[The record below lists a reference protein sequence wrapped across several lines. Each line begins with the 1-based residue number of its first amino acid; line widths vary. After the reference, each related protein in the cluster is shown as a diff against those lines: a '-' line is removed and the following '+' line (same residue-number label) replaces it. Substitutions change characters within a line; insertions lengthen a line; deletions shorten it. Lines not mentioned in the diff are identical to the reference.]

1 MAPRVSMSKIIRHA
15 DPSAALLK
23 SALTGYA
30 VATVNTRIR
39 DGDRS
44 ALDCTLMNQSPTHP
58 NTRTCSP
65 VTRPFH
71 PGWRSV
77 PGSAITSGTPA
88 APRVSWL
95 NQNSHLFLSLWFAL
109 SVLLCCFSGAQ
120 AQPLNKQKITASYIY
135 NFAKNIEWPN
145 EKSMTSFNIGFYGSD
160 NPLLLNEIRTMA
172 ASVKLRGLPITVTQ
186 ISAMNSLSRFHL
198 VYVEQANN
206 TMMSGIY
213 DALAGQ
219 PVLLVTAEYSNQQL
233 VMINLITEN
242 DRLRFEVNRSNI
254 INHGLKPLPEL
265 ILNGGTEIDVAR
277 LYREGQASLVALQRQ
292 LQSREKT
299 FSELSAAIEAQE
311 AKNQRLET
319 QLTTLNQNIQKS
331 DALIAEQNVLIKNQ
345 LDQIERSKQ
354 ERLNLLREVEQRTL
368 ELDHRQQQLDAIVQQ
383 IERREK
389 RLAELNTTIKAQEE
403 EILTQRHAI
412 AGLDEKVDA
421 QKTALKYLW
430 ALVSLGV
437 LLIITILI
445 GYTIKRRDN
454 QRLAEH
460 SKDLQIAKDRLAIA
474 KRKAEDASQAKSEFL
489 SLMSHELR
497 TPLQAIIGYTEVV
510 IEELKLVDDENHIK
524 DLTRVISNSERLL
537 KLINGVLDLAKIES
551 GRMELDLT
559 EVKLSSLVDEALSV
573 VAPLLEKNAIKL
585 DVEVDDGS
593 TLPQADPE
601 KLLHILINLLG
612 NASKFSPNGAVTIK
626 ALHQPN
632 RIYISIADTGI
643 GMSAEQQQQIFEPF
657 KQADSST
664 TRKFQ
669 GSGLGLSI
677 TRQLCEMMGGTIE
690 VKSKPGEGSTF
701 IVDLPLPIEL
711 PAAFGRTA
719 SEGNGEISVPNS
731 DFSHPGQ
738 HIVMIDDD
746 SAFLDVM
753 ARALQADGF
762 LVHTAHD
769 AASGMRLLRTVK
781 PDVITLDL
789 LLPDQHGWLLF
800 EQIKADPE
808 LQDIP
813 VIIISIM
820 DERKQ
825 THAHQV
831 EEYLTKPIR
840 RETLKLTIQRLV
852 PKRSMEH

>member
-1 MAPRVSMSKIIRHA
+1 MKQQPTHSTIRVSPEIKKSPRIWCWLV
-15 DPSAALLK
+15 LL
-23 SALTGYA
+23 
-30 VATVNTRIR
+30 
-39 DGDRS
+39 
-44 ALDCTLMNQSPTHP
+44 
-58 NTRTCSP
+58 
-65 VTRPFH
+65 
-71 PGWRSV
+71 
-77 PGSAITSGTPA
+77 
-88 APRVSWL
+88 
-95 NQNSHLFLSLWFAL
+95 
-109 SVLLCCFSGAQ
+109 LLCCFSSGPQAQ
-120 AQPLNKQKITASYIY
+120 ALNKHKITASYLY
-135 NFAKNIEWPN
+135 NFAKNIEWPD
-145 EKSMTSFNIGFYGSD
+145 EKSMMSFNIGFYGSD
-160 NPLLLNEIRTMA
+160 NPQLLTEIRTMA
-172 ASVKLRGLPITVTQ
+172 ASVKLRNLPITVTQ
-186 ISAMNSLSRFHL
+186 VTTVNSLSRFHL

-206 TMMSGIY
+206 NMVSDIY
-213 DALAGQ
+213 DALGGQ
-219 PVLLVTAEYSNQQL
+219 PVLLVTAEYPNQQL
-233 VMINLITEN
+233 VMINLITDN

-254 INHGLKPLPEL
+254 INHGLQPLPEL

-292 LQSREKT
+292 LQNREKT
-299 FSELSAAIEAQE
+299 LNELSTAIDAQE

-319 QLTTLNQNIQKS
+319 QLATLNQSIQKS
-331 DALIAEQNVLIKNQ
+331 DALIADQNLLIQNQ
-345 LDQIERSKQ
+345 LDQIEQSKQ
-354 ERLNLLREVEQRTL
+354 ERLRLLEEVEQRTR
-368 ELDHRQQQLDAIVQQ
+368 ELDKQQQQLDAIVQQ
-383 IERREK
+383 IDRREK
-389 RLAELNTTIKAQEE
+389 RLAELNTIIKSQED
-403 EILTQRHAI
+403 EILTQRQAI

-421 QKTALKYLW
+421 QKTALTYLW
-430 ALVSLGV
+430 GLVSLGV

-510 IEELKLVDDENHIK
+510 IEELKLADDEYHIN
-524 DLTRVISNSERLL
+524 DLTRVINNSERLL
-537 KLINGVLDLAKIES
+537 KLINGVLDLAKIEA

-573 VAPLLEKNAIKL
+573 VAPLMEKNAIQL
-585 DVEVDDGS
+585 NIEVDDGS
-593 TLPQADPE
+593 FLPLADPE

-612 NASKFSPNGAVTIK
+612 NASKFSPKGMVTIK

-632 RIYISIADTGI
+632 RIYISVADTGI
-643 GMSAEQQQQIFEPF
+643 GLSAEQQQQIFEPF
-657 KQADSST
+657 RQADSGT

-677 TRQLCEMMGGTIE
+677 TRQLCEMMGGSIE
-690 VKSKPGEGSTF
+690 VKSELGRGATF

-711 PAAFGRTA
+711 PPAFGGPGVDANTDVAIRDSDIA
-719 SEGNGEISVPNS
+719 SN
-731 DFSHPGQ
+731 GQ

-746 SAFLDVM
+746 PAFLDIM
-753 ARALQADGF
+753 ARTMQSEGF

-769 AASGMRLLRTVK
+769 AETGLRLLQTIK

-789 LLPDQHGWLLF
+789 LLPDQHGWMLF
-800 EQIKADPE
+800 EKIKADAD

-825 THAHQV
+825 VHKHQA
-831 EEYLTKPIR
+831 EDYLTKPIR
-840 RETLKLTIQRLV
+840 RETLKLAIQRLV
-852 PKRSMEH
+852 PKT

>member
-1 MAPRVSMSKIIRHA
+1 MKQKAIHQTARSNTGIGKPARV
-15 DPSAALLK
+15 
-23 SALTGYA
+23 
-30 VATVNTRIR
+30 
-39 DGDRS
+39 
-44 ALDCTLMNQSPTHP
+44 
-58 NTRTCSP
+58 
-65 VTRPFH
+65 
-71 PGWRSV
+71 W
-77 PGSAITSGTPA
+77 
-88 APRVSWL
+88 
-95 NQNSHLFLSLWFAL
+95 SLFAL
-109 SVLLCCFSGAQ
+109 VLLCWSFYGAQ
-120 AQPLNKQKITASYIY
+120 AQALNKQKITASYLY
-135 NFAKNIEWPN
+135 NFAKNIEWPD

-172 ASVKLRGLPITVTQ
+172 ASVKLRSLPITVTQ
-186 ISAMNSLSRFHL
+186 ATTVNSLSRFHL

-206 TMMSGIY
+206 NMVSDIY
-213 DALAGQ
+213 DALGSQ
-219 PVLLVTAEYSNQQL
+219 PVLLVTAEYPNQQL
-233 VMINLITEN
+233 VMINLITDN

-277 LYREGQASLVALQRQ
+277 LYREGQASLVILQKQ
-292 LQSREKT
+292 LQNREKT
-299 FSELSAAIEAQE
+299 LNELSSAIEAQE

-319 QLTTLNQNIQKS
+319 QLAQLNQNIQKS
-331 DALIAEQNVLIKNQ
+331 DALIADQNLLIQNQ

-354 ERLNLLREVEQRTL
+354 ERLRLLEEVEQRTQ
-368 ELDHRQQQLDAIVQQ
+368 ELDDQQQQLDAIVQQ
-383 IERREK
+383 IDRREK
-389 RLAELNTTIKAQEE
+389 RLAELNTTIKSQEN

-421 QKTALKYLW
+421 QKTALTYLW
-430 ALVSLGV
+430 GLVSLGV

-510 IEELKLVDDENHIK
+510 IEELKLADDENHIN
-524 DLTRVISNSERLL
+524 DLARVISNSERLL

-559 EVKLSSLVDEALSV
+559 EVKLSSLVDEALGV
-573 VAPLLEKNAIKL
+573 VAPLLEKNAIRL
-585 DVEVDDGS
+585 NVDVDDGS
-593 TLPQADPE
+593 FLPMADPE
-601 KLLHILINLLG
+601 KILHILINLLG
-612 NASKFSPNGAVTIK
+612 NASKFSPQGTITIT

-632 RIYISIADTGI
+632 RIYISVADTGI
-643 GMSAEQQQQIFEPF
+643 GLSAEQQQQIFEPF
-657 KQADSST
+657 RQADSGT

-677 TRQLCEMMGGTIE
+677 TRQLCEMMGGSIE
-690 VKSKPGEGSTF
+690 VESKLGEGANF

-711 PAAFGRTA
+711 PPAFGGSGVGA
-719 SEGNGEISVPNS
+719 NADVAIHDS
-731 DFSHPGQ
+731 DITSNGQ

-746 SAFLDVM
+746 PAFLDIM
-753 ARALQADGF
+753 ARTMQSEGF

-769 AASGMRLLRTVK
+769 AETGLRLLHTVK

-789 LLPDQHGWLLF
+789 LLPDQHGWMLF
-800 EQIKADPE
+800 EKIKADPE

-825 THAHQV
+825 AHKHQA
-831 EEYLTKPIR
+831 EDYLTKPIR
-840 RETLKLTIQRLV
+840 RETLKLAIQRLV
-852 PKRSMEH
+852 PKA